1 MEIVTQWS
9 FQMFEYAIS
18 AHTATLYWFA
28 EPISEWGHLQ
38 KIVRF
43 CAATKCRL
51 EWNLISAN
59 VAFCLPSWCSFARS
73 SFSTP
78 GWHQL
83 IVIVT
88 HLHKY
93 CFSNKLTFRFYHF
106 HNSQKLSEIKLLQKS
121 IWCFPA
127 GILWTSFNIHKIDPL
142 LHLVLLPSGRLGAV
156 SILFGMEQLGFF
168 MIECFLDALQI
179 CFWVPAWCTMNLLLS
194 IKASCSPGIFNTWK
208 PLISSSCGNLSFM

>member
-93 CFSNKLTFRFYHF
+93 CFSNKLID
-106 HNSQKLSEIKLLQKS
+106 KLSGFIIFPTPKS
-121 IWCFPA
+121 WVKSSCYKNQFDVFQLAFYEQVLVFTRLILSSILCSFPA
-127 GILWTSFNIHKIDPL
+127 GDWVQCPSFSEWSN
-142 LHLVLLPSGRLGAV
+142 
-156 SILFGMEQLGFF
+156 
-168 MIECFLDALQI
+168 
-179 CFWVPAWCTMNLLLS
+179 
-194 IKASCSPGIFNTWK
+194 
-208 PLISSSCGNLSFM
+208 